1 MDENATLEVYK
12 CPSCGGAVRFD
23 AATGSLT
30 CMWCRN
36 VYDAEALETK
46 RVSASLEGYLC
57 PECGAELMADDFIA
71 ADTCPYC
78 GNNEVAPHRFEGEF
92 EPDSIIPFAIS
103 KQQAVECYESYIAQ
117 KDYLPDDF
125 IATSRIGSVQGAYVP
140 FWLKDGVVNFDCTYK
155 SQKKDAGKN
164 SYSERY
170 FRRAGTYEY
179 ARIPA
184 DGSERMPD
192 DMMDSIEPYDLD
204 ERVPFSTEYLPGFMA
219 ERYTVDAEGVD
230 DRIGNRMCVSAILAA
245 KETAPG
251 LDRGP
256 FIEGDHCTT
265 RFLNGH
271 EEQTL
276 LPVWL
281 IVIAYGGEK
290 YLAGINGQTGKVAIN
305 LPIDEKKQTD
315 AAFKGTIKKEL
326 PWTLPF
332 FLVGIAIAIAILVIA
347 PPSAGMYYAAAVF
360 ALLPIACCA
369 WYFPNRYKREKR
381 KVQENM
387 QNVREAKLSGD
398 YDPNCMTLT
407 LSEQGMGPLSPFA
420 SKEE

>member
-1 MDENATLEVYK
+1 MNETATLEVHK

-23 AATGSLT
+23 ASTGSLT

-36 VYDAEALETK
+36 AYDAEALETK

-125 IATSRIGSVQGAYVP
+125 IATSRIGSAQGAYVP
-140 FWLKDGVVNFDCTYK
+140 FWLKDGVVTNK
-155 SQKKDAGKN
+155 G
-164 SYSERY
+164 SYDERY
-170 FRRAGTYEY
+170 YRRVGTYEY
-179 ARIPA
+179 ARTPA

-230 DRIGNRMCVSAILAA
+230 DRIGDRMCVSAILAA
-245 KETAPG
+245 KETAPS

-265 RFLNGH
+265 RFRNDH

-281 IVIAYGGEK
+281 IVITYGGEK

-315 AAFKGTIKKEL
+315 AAFKRTIKEEL

-332 FLVGIAIAIAILVIA
+332 FLGGFAIAIAILVIS
-347 PPSAGMYYAAAVF
+347 PPSEGTYYAAAVF
-360 ALLPIACCA
+360 AILPIVCA
-369 WYFPNRYKREKR
+369 ASYFTNRYKREKR

-407 LSEQGMGPLSPFA
+407 LSEQGKGPLSPFA
-420 SKEE
+420 SSAD